1 MSEAVLTA
9 YCDKCLTPYWK
20 DHDTSF
26 LCPKCIVE
34 EEQIMDIIIL
44 TAFIMLG
51 YIIGKLIKMLLEE

>member
-34 EEQIMDIIIL
+34 EE
-44 TAFIMLG
+44 
-51 YIIGKLIKMLLEE
+51 